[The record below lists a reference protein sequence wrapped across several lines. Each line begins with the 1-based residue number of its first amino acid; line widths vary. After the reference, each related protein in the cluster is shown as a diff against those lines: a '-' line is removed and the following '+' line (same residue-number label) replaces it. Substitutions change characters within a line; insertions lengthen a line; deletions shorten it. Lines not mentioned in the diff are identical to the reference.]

1 MWEPASKPL
10 QLSLPEN
17 VEGEFHA
24 VWMNTRTPAP
34 SDTIPDISH
43 LHFVDPIE
51 AQSFKVAKRAEEH
64 AAGRFLIAYLLQQNG
79 YIVEDYQ
86 IKRDEYRRPI
96 LIGPEPISISITHS
110 GGFAIAII
118 GPTELSVGIDVEPN
132 SGRQRN
138 LLPLMAS
145 GNELE
150 KLETAWDQDAETAS
164 TLTNLIWVLKEA
176 VQKATGL
183 GMGLA
188 PQSFEV
194 LGKEVITIHS
204 QSYRVYS
211 WQPLLGGQVTNVAL
225 AHRTDRRE

>member
-1 MWEPASKPL
+1 MWKPASKPL
-10 QLSLPEN
+10 QLSLPET

-24 VWMNTRTPAP
+24 VWMNARTPAP
-34 SDTIPDISH
+34 SDPIPDISN

-64 AAGRFLIAYLLQQNG
+64 AAGRFLIAHLLQENE

-110 GGFAIAII
+110 GGLAIAII
-118 GPTELSVGIDVEPN
+118 GPTKLSVGIDVEPD

-145 GNELE
+145 GAELE
-150 KLETAWDQDAETAS
+150 KLEAAWDQNTDAAS
-164 TLTNLIWVLKEA
+164 TLTNLVWVVKEA
-176 VQKATGL
+176 IQKATGL

-194 LGKEVITIHS
+194 LGKEVITINS
-204 QSYRVYS
+204 QSYRIHY
-211 WQPLLGGQVTNVAL
+211 WQPLFAGQATNMAL
-225 AHRTDRRE
+225 AHITDKA